1 MTPLHIAAN
10 LDPKDVESQPG
21 QLIDEGPIFKPAGSD
36 VVGSV
41 HQSGNNL
48 SRAPTAKATE
58 GPMRQHK
65 SNIHQNE
72 VTLAEQDTHSKTEHM
87 KAPKMD
93 AFTPK
98 YEEEYEV
105 IPFPATAKAI
115 KDAQHTRT
123 AFPAFDLL
131 HIIRLLVDANPRVLI
146 HSKDDNDNTPFQS
159 RLYMLAKF
167 YNRDLDGMDPKTREV
182 TRSEII
188 EGDSSLTYMRSY
200 IINNF
205 DRRDAIQALY
215 KVGDEFWSLT
225 YLGCLRPLLTQTPL
239 AAWRKFFDLKG
250 Y

>member
-105 IPFPATAKAI
+105 IPVPATAKAI

-159 RLYMLAKF
+159 QLYMLAKF

-215 KVGDEFWSLT
+215 KVGDGKFRPTEFAMNII
-225 YLGCLRPLLTQTPL
+225 LRS
-239 AAWRKFFDLKG
+239 
-250 Y
+250 